1 MTTKWFWTIRG
12 DADTKWV
19 PKLCTYQLY
28 LFLIINN
35 RAVFTWL
42 SENQNQSKYTS
53 QPKGVVKPKPNQFL
67 NSQLLSTVK
76 WKPLYHL
83 LSSRLFVW
91 VFVYLRGGGGRGEF
105 GNVLTGRLRPNNN
118 LIALYLVYLFGQLIQ
133 CTLSLYLPFENGT
146 PFTYLLKKTEF
157 TYNLCRH
164 NVRLAHWF
172 HHTRFR
178 RTGERVRCMICCVF
192 CSSNYM
198 FGMNL
203 MMDTTGA

>member
-1 MTTKWFWTIRG
+1 MLDIKINKHRASERSYDNKEVLNDQGECRYQVSSLTLRIP
-12 DADTKWV
+12 ALSV
-19 PKLCTYQLY
+19 LNNKLY
-28 LFLIINN
+28 
-35 RAVFTWL
+35 
-42 SENQNQSKYTS
+42 
-53 QPKGVVKPKPNQFL
+53 P
-67 NSQLLSTVK
+67 LL
-76 WKPLYHL
+76 W
-83 LSSRLFVW
+83 SRLFVW
-91 VFVYLRGGGGRGEF
+91 VFVYLRGGGGVGRGEF
-105 GNVLTGRLRPNNN
+105 GNVLTGKLRPNTN

-192 CSSNYM
+192 CSSNHM
-198 FGMNL
+198 FGMKL
-203 MMDTTGA
+203 IMDDTGT